1 MQLIVD
7 LGSKTLNVESSVV
20 NMHVEGNWIVKY
32 IYNFPNNIIGQIKS
46 DLESPTS
53 MYVLNKR
60 EAVAFDDAKND
71 PRVNKNGMKMH
82 GVASVLVVPI
92 ILKDK
97 VEGVI
102 AYYHHKKR
110 VVFSKEQIDF
120 ANKLASSL
128 SQSLENA
135 KLFEAIKKSEDLY
148 RTLFDSMTEGFA
160 IDEII
165 LDHKGKPY
173 DLRYLAVNNAFE
185 RQTGL
190 KGDDIIGKTT
200 LELFPDSESVWFERY
215 GNVVLTGQ
223 SAHFVERFGPLEK
236 WFDVYAFKTGGY
248 QFGVIFTDIT
258 DKKKAE
264 EDLKR
269 HAALLDVSN
278 EAIFSFDMKEGILSW
293 NQGAEKLY
301 GYNYKDAKG
310 KISHDLLKTKFPLE
324 FNEYKKNLLNDKKWS
339 GELIHQT
346 KDDKEII
353 VESHQQLIHD
363 DTGKNIIIETNRDI
377 TERKANEEKMKSTME
392 ELRRSN
398 KELEQFAYVS
408 SHDLQEPLRMVTLYS
423 QLLERRYKDRL
434 DDDADDFIEYIIE
447 GALRMKQL
455 IDDLLAYSRV
465 TSHSKKLENVNLE
478 KLLKAVLSNLL
489 VPIEENNAKITHNPL
504 PTVFADSSQMLQ
516 VFQNLINNAIKFR
529 RQTPPKIH
537 ISSQKGKNEW
547 TISITDNGIGINSE
561 HQKQIFDVFKRLHT
575 RDKYPGSGIGL
586 SICEK

>member
-1 MQLIVD
+1 
-7 LGSKTLNVESSVV
+7 
-20 NMHVEGNWIVKY
+20 
-32 IYNFPNNIIGQIKS
+32 
-46 DLESPTS
+46 

-60 EAVAFDDAKND
+60 EAVAFDDAKNN

-135 KLFEAIKKSEDLY
+135 KLFEAIKKSEDSY